1 MIEAFRVTDYTLAI
15 GPMKET
21 WEMFAE
27 DGAELMVPDIV
38 NEYWIGIRD
47 NDCYAGVIRAVQVT
61 SVMFEFHICI
71 RKQYRNV
78 VAYAKKAIEWFINNV
93 PVAMKAV
100 CNIPEFKRGAIK
112 VAKKLGFKM
121 QGFNSGAYLKNG
133 KLHGL
138 VNLGIDREAMEDIC
152 QQQFQH

>member
-27 DGAELMVPDIV
+27 DGAELKIPDIV

-47 NDCYAGVIRAVQVT
+47 NDQYAGVVRFAQVT
-61 SVMFEFHICI
+61 AVMFECHICI

-78 VAYAKKAIEWFINNV
+78 VAYAKKALEWIVNNV
-93 PVAMKAV
+93 PEAMRLV
-100 CNIPEFKRGAIK
+100 CNVPEFKRGAIK
-112 VAKKLGFKM
+112 VAKELGFKM

-138 VNLGIDREAMEDIC
+138 VNLGIDRETMEGIC
-152 QQQFQH
+152 RQQFPY